1 MDTVYLIKAVLD
13 GFLIGWGTCYLVC
26 CARAWLKTAASAP
39 RDALVR
45 DDCAAE
51 APATTPPRAERSAD
65 DTPAERQER
74 ANSND
79 VGHDTDNRQQ
89 VHADIVPQ
97 KQEAGK
103 FTDVVPGTCADVA
116 AGLLN
121 LLKVG
126 LTEDAKNGLI
136 KADGSLDDNACLLIA
151 ISYSFVKYVSAYAPS
166 QAAKSLSDAKIA
178 LVTVIGQL
186 LHDNQEVK

>member
-1 MDTVYLIKAVLD
+1 METVYLIKAALD

-45 DDCAAE
+45 DDGAAE

-89 VHADIVPQ
+89 VHAAILPQ

-103 FTDVVPGTCADVA
+103 
-116 AGLLN
+116 
-121 LLKVG
+121 
-126 LTEDAKNGLI
+126 
-136 KADGSLDDNACLLIA
+136 
-151 ISYSFVKYVSAYAPS
+151 
-166 QAAKSLSDAKIA
+166 
-178 LVTVIGQL
+178 
-186 LHDNQEVK
+186 

>member
-1 MDTVYLIKAVLD
+1 METVYLIKAVLD
-13 GFLIGWGTCYLVC
+13 GFLIGWGTCYLVG

-45 DDCAAE
+45 DDGAAE
-51 APATTPPRAERSAD
+51 APTPTPPRAERAGG

-89 VHADIVPQ
+89 VHAAILPQ

-103 FTDVVPGTCADVA
+103 
-116 AGLLN
+116 
-121 LLKVG
+121 
-126 LTEDAKNGLI
+126 
-136 KADGSLDDNACLLIA
+136 
-151 ISYSFVKYVSAYAPS
+151 
-166 QAAKSLSDAKIA
+166 
-178 LVTVIGQL
+178 
-186 LHDNQEVK
+186 